1 MSRIPCNVN
10 KDLLPLY
17 VDDVCSEE
25 SKAIVEEHLA
35 GCEECQD
42 YFDVLQE
49 GIAEE
54 KMKEKREEFLSEEK
68 MNREA
73 VSVIKSLKKEI
84 SKSGTKRTAVAVAA
98 LLLVLFMLE
107 GLSGSYMGG
116 WLGEI
121 SVFDVRL
128 KTEDVRVT
136 EMYLLENGYLYV
148 SVEPDKK
155 CSMYYTCN
163 VMETF
168 AEEDGFTGEYEGY
181 FWLEN
186 TPLDWDS
193 IPIRKLS
200 CIFPLSRRV
209 KEDAYGNIKEREDSV
224 IYLMGKGGEKIPIWE
239 KGQEVKKAP
248 PEIEDR
254 ARKEIEEKDAEMGE
268 KMRKGEAEVID
279 VINNVYTIAELES
292 QESH

>member
-25 SKAIVEEHLA
+25 SKAMVEEHLA
-35 GCEECQD
+35 GCRKCQD
-42 YFDVLQE
+42 YFDALRE
-49 GIAEE
+49 GTAEE
-54 KMKEKREEFLSEEK
+54 KMKEEREEFLSEEK

-73 VSVIKSLKKEI
+73 VSVIKSIKREI
-84 SKSGTKRTAVAVAA
+84 SKGRTKRTAVTVAA
-98 LLLVLFMLE
+98 VLLVLFVLE
-107 GLSGSYMGG
+107 GLSGSYIGG

-121 SVFDVRL
+121 PVFDTRL

-136 EMYLLENGYLYV
+136 EMYLLENGYLYI

-155 CSMYYTCN
+155 CGMYYTCN
-163 VMETF
+163 VIETF
-168 AEEDGFTGEYEGY
+168 TEEEGFTGEYEGY
-181 FWLEN
+181 FGLEN
-186 TPLDWDS
+186 IPLDWDS

-209 KEDAYGNIKEREDSV
+209 KEDDYENIKEREDSV
-224 IYLMGKGGEKIPIWE
+224 IYLMGKGGERIPVWE
-239 KGQEVKKAP
+239 KGQEVEKAP
-248 PEIEDR
+248 PAIEER
-254 ARKEIEEKDAEMGE
+254 ARKEIEKKDAEMEE

-279 VINNVYTIAELES
+279 VINNVYTIVELES
-292 QESH
+292 QKSH